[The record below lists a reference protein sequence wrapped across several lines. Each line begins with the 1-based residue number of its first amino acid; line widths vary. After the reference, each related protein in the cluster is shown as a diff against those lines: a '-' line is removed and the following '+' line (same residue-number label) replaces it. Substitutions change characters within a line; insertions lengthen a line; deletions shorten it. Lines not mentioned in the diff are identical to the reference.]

1 MTAIP
6 TAPDRR
12 LADWLKAAGEPGRAG
27 FRAAGLAATAGTA
40 AAVVQWT
47 AVAYAVD
54 LILRPGPQAGRLV
67 GAAAAAGAAGVAR
80 ALALA
85 VSRRQAQH
93 GYDAVV
99 TALRGQA
106 LAAVLPD
113 GGPAGPDG
121 SGAAAAHTLIELA
134 DQVAAY
140 HRRTQPAGRAAGPSS
155 ALVLV
160 VIAVLHWPVA
170 VLLALATP
178 ILPVNMRLAGQA
190 AQHASQRKLHE
201 FRRLSQEL
209 HDRFRGMRT
218 LVTLGAVEREGQVV
232 SRACDALNRATMAVL
247 RRAFVASAVLEA
259 VITSSI
265 AVCATY
271 VGLVLLGYL
280 HLHGT
285 PRLSLFAGVLVLL
298 LCPVYFA
305 PLREHA
311 AGYHE
316 RDEALAA
323 AAALS
328 ALLAR
333 PARPGPAATLSAL
346 MAEPARL
353 GSAAVQSVP
362 ASAVAAAGPDGPPAI
377 EIDRLAVRFADA
389 ASPVLG
395 DVSATLSAG
404 TFAVLAAPSG
414 QGKTT
419 LLRVLAGQII
429 PTAGTVRLVDPGT
442 GSAWPPCP
450 GYASWIGQQTVLLE
464 GTLADNIRLGSPG
477 ATAEEIER
485 AAGRA
490 GLEEVIARL
499 PRGLHSGLGELGW
512 GISAGEARRVALAR
526 ALLRDAP
533 LWLLDEPTA
542 HLDARTELDL
552 IEAIRSASAGRTVL
566 IASHSAAVISTAD
579 VVWRLDCTRLHERL
593 GALGALAGAS

>member
-1 MTAIP
+1 MTAAS
-6 TAPDRR
+6 TAPDGR
-12 LADWLKAAGEPGRAG
+12 LAEWLKAAGEPGRAG

-40 AAVVQWT
+40 AAVIQWT
-47 AVAYAVD
+47 AVAYAID
-54 LILRPGPQAGRLV
+54 LVLRPGPQAGRLV
-67 GAAAAAGAAGVAR
+67 GAAAVAGAAGVAR

-85 VSRRQAQH
+85 VSRRRAQR

-99 TALRGQA
+99 TAVRRQA
-106 LAAVLPD
+106 LVTVLPD
-113 GGPAGPDG
+113 GGPPGPDG

-140 HRRTQPAGRAAGPSS
+140 HQRTQPARRAAGPSS

-190 AQHASQRKLHE
+190 AQHASQRKLNE

-218 LVTLGAVEREGQVV
+218 LVTLGAVQREGQSV

-328 ALLAR
+328 ALVAG
-333 PARPGPAATLSAL
+333 PARPGSAEVRPRPAAA
-346 MAEPARL
+346 AR
-353 GSAAVQSVP
+353 
-362 ASAVAAAGPDGPPAI
+362 AAGPGGPPAI
-377 EIDRLAVRFADA
+377 EIERLTVCFADGGE
-389 ASPVLG
+389 PVLA
-395 DVSATLSAG
+395 DVSATLPTG
-404 TFAVLAAPSG
+404 TFAVLSAPSG

-419 LLRVLAGQII
+419 LLRVLAGQIS

-442 GSAWPPCP
+442 GAAWPPCP

-477 ATAEEIER
+477 ATADEIER
-485 AAGRA
+485 AARRA
-490 GLEEVIARL
+490 GLDEVIARL
-499 PRGLHSGLGELGW
+499 PHGIDSGLGELGW

-542 HLDARTELDL
+542 HLDARTELAL
-552 IEAIRSASAGRTVL
+552 IEAIRAASAGRTVL
-566 IASHSAAVISTAD
+566 IATHSAAVISTAD
-579 VVWRLDCTRLHERL
+579 VVWRLDRARLHERL
-593 GALGALAGAS
+593 GALGALAGA